1 MGHFQTVYKN
11 IDGLKLHFSNQLDK
25 LVASGFI
32 KFEPEEGSAGAPGG
46 LSYKANL
53 TGSGAIAQGPG
64 ATAVGARGVDVGG
77 KNEGNINTGTQLNV
91 DTGGGAYVGGD
102 VKTKG
107 GDFVGRDK
115 KVKRG

>member
-1 MGHFQTVYKN
+1 
-11 IDGLKLHFSNQLDK
+11 
-25 LVASGFI
+25 
-32 KFEPEEGSAGAPGG
+32 
-46 LSYKANL
+46 
-53 TGSGAIAQGPG
+53 
-64 ATAVGARGVDVGG
+64 VDVGG